1 MIRKSSRL
9 ESSGYYS
16 SDGQPVISY
25 KETPYRKLWTRIRA
39 QPRPRRVA
47 TDVVKITVRRSECA
61 VVGVSPPPARRG
73 RRGLRLARLYLIPLC
88 IPVFWILCELLIGQM
103 TNGTVSPN
111 SISGRGN
118 ELLEEFYSKFNELKT
133 RLNSYEELIRKD
145 EKEPMWANVPN
156 YALESAGASVV
167 CSASSPPYK
176 VKSGFFGS
184 LFRWGARGAVRSR
197 VVIEGKSEL
206 QPGTCWAFGG
216 SRGNLTVAL
225 SHPVVV
231 TSVTLGHVAK
241 SISPTGDIPHAPK
254 EFSIYG
260 LTSADSPA
268 IKLGHFKY
276 DANGHSFQNF
286 RVSAKGS
293 PVSTHVTLRVES
305 NWGDSTYTCLYSFK
319 VHGRLAS

>member
-1 MIRKSSRL
+1 M
-9 ESSGYYS
+9 
-16 SDGQPVISY
+16 
-25 KETPYRKLWTRIRA
+25 
-39 QPRPRRVA
+39 
-47 TDVVKITVRRSECA
+47 
-61 VVGVSPPPARRG
+61 VGVSPAPARRG

-103 TNGTVSPN
+103 TDGTVSPN

-118 ELLEEFYSKFNELKT
+118 ELLEEFYSKFNELKA

-156 YALESAGASVV
+156 YALESAGASVL
-167 CSASSPPYK
+167 CSASSPPHK
-176 VKSGFFGS
+176 IKPGFFGY
-184 LFRWGARGAVRSR
+184 FRRGAVRSR

-206 QPGTCWAFGG
+206 QPGNCWAFGG
-216 SRGNLTVAL
+216 ARGNLTVAL

-260 LTSADSPA
+260 LTSANSPA
-268 IKLGHFKY
+268 IKLGNFKY
-276 DANGHSFQNF
+276 NRNGLSFQNF
-286 RVSAKGS
+286 RVSDKGS

-305 NWGDSTYTCLYSFK
+305 NWGDPTYTCLYSFK